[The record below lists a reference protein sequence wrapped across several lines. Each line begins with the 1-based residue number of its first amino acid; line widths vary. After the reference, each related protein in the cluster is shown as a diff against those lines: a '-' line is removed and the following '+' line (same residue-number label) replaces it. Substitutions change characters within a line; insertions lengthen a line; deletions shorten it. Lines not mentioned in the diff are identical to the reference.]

1 MLKYTNKKMKIK
13 KLFTAIC
20 LIFVALS
27 FAQNS
32 IDVMSYNIRLGSAD
46 DGENHWNIRKDKL
59 KDLINYYEADFIGM
73 QEAQKQQIEYLL
85 ENNSLYGFLG
95 KPRDEGENSEFSCI
109 FYLKNKYKVLQ
120 QDTFWLSETPEKST
134 KSWDAAYPRIVTYG
148 LFENIKTKK
157 KIWVLNTHFDH
168 VGVVARQKSAEIILK
183 KIKQLQGKQNLP
195 VVLTGDFNSFKTDT
209 WMQPLLNNLQEA
221 SSHSIT
227 KPYGGTAT
235 WNAFN
240 FKEKPVDQIDFIF
253 TSKNN
258 TVIKKFRTITDFYDF
273 KYPSDHLPII
283 SRIELK

>member
-1 MLKYTNKKMKIK
+1 MKIK

-20 LIFVALS
+20 LLFVALS

-73 QEAQKQQIEYLL
+73 QEAQKPQIEYLL

-258 TVIKKFRTITDFYDF
+258 TVIKKFRNITDFYDF

>member
-1 MLKYTNKKMKIK
+1 MKIK

-20 LIFVALS
+20 LLFVALS

-73 QEAQKQQIEYLL
+73 QEAQKPQIEYLL

-120 QDTFWLSETPEKST
+120 KDTFWLSETPEKST

-253 TSKNN
+253 SSKNN

-283 SRIELK
+283 SRIELKSILS

>member
-1 MLKYTNKKMKIK
+1 MKIK

-20 LIFVALS
+20 LLFVALS

-73 QEAQKQQIEYLL
+73 QEAQKPQIEYLL

-109 FYLKNKYKVLQ
+109 FFLKNKYKVLQ

-253 TSKNN
+253 SSKNN

>member
-1 MLKYTNKKMKIK
+1 MKIK

-20 LIFVALS
+20 LLFVALS

-73 QEAQKQQIEYLL
+73 QEAQKPQIEYLL

-209 WMQPLLNNLQEA
+209 WMQPLVNNLQEA

>member
-1 MLKYTNKKMKIK
+1 MKIK

>member
-1 MLKYTNKKMKIK
+1 MKIK

-20 LIFVALS
+20 LLFVALS

-73 QEAQKQQIEYLL
+73 QEAQKPQIEYLL

>member
-20 LIFVALS
+20 LLFVALS

-95 KPRDEGENSEFSCI
+95 RPRDEGENSEFSCI

-253 TSKNN
+253 SSKNN

>member
-1 MLKYTNKKMKIK
+1 MKIK

-20 LIFVALS
+20 LLFVALS

-73 QEAQKQQIEYLL
+73 QEAQKPQIEYLL

-253 TSKNN
+253 SSKNN

>member
-1 MLKYTNKKMKIK
+1 MKIK

-20 LIFVALS
+20 LLFVALS

-73 QEAQKQQIEYLL
+73 QEAQKPQIEYLL

-134 KSWDAAYPRIVTYG
+134 KSWDTAYPRIVTYG

-253 TSKNN
+253 SSKNN

>member
-20 LIFVALS
+20 LLFVALS

-253 TSKNN
+253 SSKNN

>member
-1 MLKYTNKKMKIK
+1 MKIK
-13 KLFTAIC
+13 KLFTTIC
-20 LIFVALS
+20 LLFVALS

-73 QEAQKQQIEYLL
+73 QEAQKPQIEYLL

-240 FKEKPVDQIDFIF
+240 FKEKPVDQIAFIF
-253 TSKNN
+253 SSKNN

>member
-20 LIFVALS
+20 LLFVALS

-46 DGENHWNIRKDKL
+46 DGENHWNIRKDKV

-73 QEAQKQQIEYLL
+73 QEAQKPQIEYLL

-253 TSKNN
+253 SSKNN

>member
-20 LIFVALS
+20 LLFVALS

-73 QEAQKQQIEYLL
+73 QEAQKPQIEYLL

-209 WMQPLLNNLQEA
+209 WMQPLVNNLQEA

-253 TSKNN
+253 SSKNN